1 MEHIHKKL
9 DTLTIQIRDLA
20 REVREQ
26 KILFVRGMKSVKR
39 SFEMVRKIINSLAEN
54 VEDFN
59 ELSGVLVD
67 F

>member
-20 REVREQ
+20 REVQSQ

-39 SFEMVRKIINSLAEN
+39 AFEMVRKIINSLADN